1 MRLLTYDID
10 QEFIDIFQQKDL
22 FICDIAEDLFDAL
35 YHCEVRFYNLI
46 LIKQNSLEVCKS
58 FLKFIDFKKSAFVVL
73 SENSSKEFELELL
86 KKGAMSVIHLPSSK
100 EYILAKLESIH
111 RDNFAQKINY
121 KNKFYI
127 DSVNRCVRAIDD
139 KEINISGKT
148 FDILSY
154 LIKNKHRPPLSK
166 DEIMSAL
173 WEEPEMI
180 SDNVV
185 EVNINQL
192 RKVLLENFSINFIN
206 TVRNRGYRIA
216 S

>member
-10 QEFIDIFQQKDL
+10 QELIDIFEQREL
-22 FICDIAEDLFDAL
+22 YICDKSEDLFDAL
-35 YHCEVRFYNLI
+35 YHCEVRFYNLVFI
-46 LIKQNSLEVCKS
+46 QSDSIEMCKS
-58 FLKFIDFKKSAFVVL
+58 FLKHIDYKKSAFVVL
-73 SENSSKEFELELL
+73 TNNTTKEFELELL
-86 KKGAMSVIHLPSSK
+86 KKGAMCVMHKPSSY

-111 RDNFAQKINY
+111 RDNFASKINY

-127 DSVNRCVRAIDD
+127 DSINRCVTNKDE
-139 KEINISGKT
+139 KSINISGKT

-173 WEEPEMI
+173 WEEPEMV

-192 RKVLLENFSINFIN
+192 RKILTKNFDINFID
-206 TVRNRGYRIA
+206 TVRNRGYKIA

>member
-10 QEFIDIFQQKDL
+10 QELIDIFEQKDL
-22 FICDIAEDLFDAL
+22 YICDIAEDLFDAL

-46 LIKQNSLEVCKS
+46 FIKSDSLDTCKS
-58 FLKFIDFKKSAFVVL
+58 FLKHVDYNKSAFVVL
-73 SENSSKEFELELL
+73 TNDNTKEFELELL
-86 KKGAMSVIHLPSSK
+86 KKGAMSVIHLPSSQ
-100 EYILAKLESIH
+100 ELILAKLESIH
-111 RDNFAQKINY
+111 RDNFASKINY

-127 DSVNRCVRAIDD
+127 DSINKCVKAKDNTS
-139 KEINISGKT
+139 INISGKT

-154 LIKNKHRPPLSK
+154 LVKNKHRPPLSK

-192 RKVLLENFSINFIN
+192 RKVLTQSFDINFID
-206 TVRNRGYRIA
+206 TVRNRGYKIA